1 MGEMKVSIINGKI
14 INEWVGSFG
23 EFKGNLKPAMPPF
36 SGLDQPEALTKWL
49 IMQFWVGL
57 IAHTVN
63 FVLNFLN
70 GFMLIGPLISGI
82 LGAFIVSWVSWF
94 MLVKREPSCCCFCI
108 IIIENWNLQHLV
120 YGVLMLLYGI
130 QWSLQAL
137 NAVQAAMLLPGGVS
151 SMGFIYSV
159 ISFAIMVLYSITFL
173 FIGISAVKIGGKKA
187 GVELPAA

>member
-1 MGEMKVSIINGKI
+1 
-14 INEWVGSFG
+14 
-23 EFKGNLKPAMPPF
+23 LKPAMPPF

-108 IIIENWNLQHLV
+108 IIFENWNLQHLV

>member
-1 MGEMKVSIINGKI
+1 MQTSIINGKI

-23 EFKGNLKPAMPPF
+23 EFKGLLKPAMPPC
-36 SGLDQPEALTKWL
+36 SGLDQPETLTKWL
-49 IMQFWVGL
+49 TMQFWVGL

-70 GFMLIGPLISGI
+70 GFMLIGNLISGI

-137 NAVQAAMLLPGGVS
+137 NLLLAALPGGVT
-151 SMGFIYSV
+151 SMAFIYCA
-159 ISFAIMVLYSITFL
+159 ISFAVMVLYSITFL
-173 FIGISAVKIGGKKA
+173 FIGISATKIGSKKA